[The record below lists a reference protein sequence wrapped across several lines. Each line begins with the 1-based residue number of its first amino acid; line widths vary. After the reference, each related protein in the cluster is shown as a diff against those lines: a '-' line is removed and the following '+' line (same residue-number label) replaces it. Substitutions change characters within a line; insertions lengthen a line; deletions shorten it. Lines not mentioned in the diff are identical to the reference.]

1 MRERTLEYFLSD
13 AFKEKEEISLEELWN
28 LSSLIP
34 ENQFTGQNFEEMFVL
49 ISDDGEHWLNWNGQL
64 KHIIQETNE
73 PMLFF

>member
-34 ENQFTGQNFEEMFVL
+34 ENQFTGQSFEEMFVL

-64 KHIIQETNE
+64 KHIIQETNA
-73 PMLFF
+73 PMFF